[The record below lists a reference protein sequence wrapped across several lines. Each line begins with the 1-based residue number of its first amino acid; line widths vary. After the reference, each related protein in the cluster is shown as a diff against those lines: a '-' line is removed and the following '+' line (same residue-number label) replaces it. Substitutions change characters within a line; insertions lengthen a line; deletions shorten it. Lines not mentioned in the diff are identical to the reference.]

1 MYLVALNMAR
11 VCMNSVMDISSEVA
25 PSVNVNACLFVR
37 SVHSIDQRRLSPWSR
52 GFALLDA
59 SWYFTV
65 VGISA
70 VLAFLSW

>member
-1 MYLVALNMAR
+1 
-11 VCMNSVMDISSEVA
+11 MNSVMDVAREVA
-25 PSVNVNACLFVR
+25 PIVNVSVGLFVR
-37 SVHSIDQRRLSPWSR
+37 TVHSIDQRRLSPWSR

>member
-1 MYLVALNMAR
+1 MVR
-11 VCMNSVMDISSEVA
+11 VCMNSVMDVAKEVA
-25 PSVNVNACLFVR
+25 PSVNVNGGLFVGA
-37 SVHSIDQRRLSPWSR
+37 VHTIDQKRLSPWSR
-52 GFALLDA
+52 GFVLLDA